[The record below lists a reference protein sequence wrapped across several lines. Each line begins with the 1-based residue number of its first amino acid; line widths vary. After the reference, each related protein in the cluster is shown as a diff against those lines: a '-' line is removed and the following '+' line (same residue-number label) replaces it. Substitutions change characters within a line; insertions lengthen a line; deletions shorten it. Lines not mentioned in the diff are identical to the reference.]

1 MKLLL
6 QIMKANRKLFFQSN
20 ENINSFFLMAK
31 FAIGSHPEFFHSD
44 IVDNIFLTDISN
56 NRNYKK
62 EINKYVN
69 LYVKSK
75 KIYNILTRFFYNIK
89 IKKTKRYE
97 MNTDLYFNDL
107 SLFPSSQKIEL
118 LENNTLY
125 TFRLTDI
132 INIWSDS
139 LLDVQG
145 LFPTPKKIK
154 NPYTNI
160 DFHDNNLYNIYLKI
174 LHSNFHIPIVIS
186 KYFYSEFN
194 INKLLDNYY
203 PYLKDKCIQKFCK
216 EGNYYE
222 KYEYIENMFFDYRKD
237 INWVHVPTIQ
247 TISGNN
253 MITYCKKLNV
263 SLKYYLFGKYSTNS
277 WTKDKYYNLGI
288 SAVKTFIRL
297 NEPLIIKPR
306 IPPSST
312 LRNRIRRRE
321 RVVNNN
327 NIILPPPPPPSTPP
341 PPPFTSNRQNLL
353 NLPPP
358 PPITIPTTISTTAN
372 TYTTTNTSTTENTS
386 TIANTSTTENNRIRE
401 IDTINH
407 LNNNQ
412 IVNTYQT
419 NRDAINTLIEDIDLS
434 LLNSNAVSPF
444 LPSYQLPRTPN
455 RI

>member
-1 MKLLL
+1 
-6 QIMKANRKLFFQSN
+6 
-20 ENINSFFLMAK
+20 MAK
-31 FAIGSHPEFFHSD
+31 FAVGSHPEFFYSD
-44 IVDNIFLTDISN
+44 IIDNVFLTDLSN
-56 NRNYKK
+56 NRLYQK
-62 EINKYVN
+62 ELNKYIN

-97 MNTDLYFNDL
+97 MTTDLYFNEL
-107 SLFPSSQKIEL
+107 SQFPPSQKIEL

-132 INIWSDS
+132 INMWSDS
-139 LLDVQG
+139 LLEVQG

-160 DFHDNNLYNIYLKI
+160 EFHSNNLYNIYLKI
-174 LHSNFHIPIVIS
+174 LHSNFHIPMVIS
-186 KYFYSEFN
+186 KFFYSEFN

-216 EGNYYE
+216 EGSYYE

-247 TISGNN
+247 TINSNN
-253 MITYCKKLNV
+253 MIVYCKKLNV
-263 SLKYYLFGKYSTNS
+263 SLSYYLIGKYSTNS
-277 WTKDKYYNLGI
+277 WVKDKCYNLGI
-288 SAVKTFIRL
+288 STVKTFIRK
-297 NEPLIIKPR
+297 NDSLIIKPR
-306 IPPSST
+306 IPPLST
-312 LRNRIRRRE
+312 LRNRIRRTE
-321 RVVNNN
+321 QVVNRNN
-327 NIILPPPPPPSTPP
+327 VVLPPPPPSTPP
-341 PPPFTSNRQNLL
+341 PFTSARQHLL

-358 PPITIPTTISTTAN
+358 PPITIPTTTD
-372 TYTTTNTSTTENTS
+372 NTSTT
-386 TIANTSTTENNRIRE
+386 STTTRAA
-401 IDTINH
+401 DTFDH
-407 LNNNQ
+407 LNSNR

-419 NRDAINTLIEDIDLS
+419 NRDAINTLITDIDLS

-444 LPSYQLPRTPN
+444 LPSYQLPRTPS

>member
-1 MKLLL
+1 MILLL
-6 QIMKANRKLFFQSN
+6 QIMKANKKLFFKSN
-20 ENINSFFLMAK
+20 ENIKSFFLMAK
-31 FAIGSHPEFFHSD
+31 FAVGSHPEFFYSD
-44 IVDNIFLTDISN
+44 IIDNVFLTDLSN
-56 NRNYKK
+56 NRLYQK
-62 EINKYVN
+62 ELNKYIN

-75 KIYNILTRFFYNIK
+75 KIFNILTRFFYNIK

-97 MNTDLYFNDL
+97 MTTDLYFNEL
-107 SLFPSSQKIEL
+107 SQFPHSQKIEL

-160 DFHDNNLYNIYLKI
+160 EFHDNNLYNIYFKI
-174 LHSNFHIPIVIS
+174 LHSNFHIPIVIT
-186 KYFYSEFN
+186 KYFYSQFN

-203 PYLKDKCIQKFCK
+203 PYLKDKCIRKFCK
-216 EGNYYE
+216 EGSYYE

-237 INWVHVPTIQ
+237 IKWVHVPTIQ
-247 TISGNN
+247 TINN
-253 MITYCKKLNV
+253 NDIINYCKKLNV

-288 SAVKTFIRL
+288 SSLKTFIR
-297 NEPLIIKPR
+297 NYDSLIIKPR
-306 IPPSST
+306 IPPLST
-312 LRNRIRRRE
+312 LRNRIRRTE
-321 RVVNNN
+321 RIINRNNT
-327 NIILPPPPPPSTPP
+327 ILPPPPPSTPP
-341 PPPFTSNRQNLL
+341 PSRQPPSPPIPFNSNRQRLI

-358 PPITIPTTISTTAN
+358 PPITIPPA
-372 TYTTTNTSTTENTS
+372 TNNTS
-386 TIANTSTTENNRIRE
+386 TINTDNTPRHDTPTDDNTFNTLNSNR
-401 IDTINH
+401 
-407 LNNNQ
+407 

-444 LPSYQLPRTPN
+444 LPSYQLPRTPS